1 MRDFN
6 VAGRDIKTT
15 NLESSKKDRHWIWNL
30 LKLLSPLIIAAAVYL
45 VYKLSGIKLSD
56 FGL

>member
-15 NLESSKKDRHWIWNL
+15 NLESPKKDEKWVWKF
-30 LKLLSPLIIAAAVYL
+30 LKLLSPLIIATIAYG
-45 VYKLSGIKLSD
+45 VYKLSGVKLND